1 MKNSNWKGYVYEHIV
16 CACEMLGRNIKDG
29 EVVHHLNGDRSDN
42 RYENLLVLDGSQHIK
57 LHNWLRSC
65 DFNHESVDEN
75 GKNCKKAKYIPY
87 AHAFC
92 KICGRTLQR
101 DNKNTC
107 SKECNSIFR
116 RKVERPNKEQLQ
128 NELRTCSL
136 RHVGRMHGVS
146 DNTVKKVGKTVWYL
160 QANLQPSCK
169 YTYKRFND

>member
-1 MKNSNWKGYVYEHIV
+1 MKIRKLNGYRVLYLPNHPLAMKNSNWKGYVYEHIV
-16 CACEMLGRNIKDG
+16 CACEMLGRNIKEG

-116 RKVERPNKEQLQ
+116 RKWNDQLRS
-128 NELRTCSL
+128 N
-136 RHVGRMHGVS
+136 
-146 DNTVKKVGKTVWYL
+146 
-160 QANLQPSCK
+160 
-169 YTYKRFND
+169 YKMN